1 MIRGIV
7 LSAALVAS
15 GSSAAAQDRC
25 GGAVKA
31 PGPGGWSE
39 YVVVAPRSETPSTVR
54 FAIVGRE
61 EREGHALVRFETR
74 MRGRGGAG
82 VVMQTVVPGYPY
94 ENAALQEVIIQRGE
108 RGPERWGTRLLAR
121 ARRSPPS
128 ALHRLVVDAC
138 RGATLVGEEEITV
151 PAGAFRTSHFRNA
164 GTGSDI
170 WVNEAI
176 PFGIVKL
183 SAPEGAGVELLGR
196 GGNARSSIQG
206 QPREVNGAD

>member
-7 LSAALVAS
+7 LSAALLTT
-15 GSSAAAQDRC
+15 GSVAAAQDRC

-39 YVVVAPRSETPSTVR
+39 YVVVAPRSEMPSTVR

-61 EREGHALVRFETR
+61 ERDARALVRFETGV
-74 MRGRGGAG
+74 RGPGSGG
-82 VVMQTVVPGYPY
+82 VVTQAVVPGYPY
-94 ENAALQEVIIQRGE
+94 ENAALQEVVIQRGE
-108 RGPERWGTRLLAR
+108 RRPERWGPLLLAR

-128 ALHRLVVDAC
+128 ALHRLIADAC
-138 RGATLVGEEEITV
+138 RGATLVGEEQITV
-151 PAGAFRTSHFRNA
+151 PAGAFRTTHFRNA
-164 GTGSDI
+164 AAGSDI

-183 SAPEGAGVELLGR
+183 TAPEGASVELLGR
-196 GGNARSSIQG
+196 GGNARSSVRG
-206 QPREVNGAD
+206 KPREVNGAD